1 MHPSSHLH
9 IQAKLRMELERKG
22 KELEKAKKER
32 EKAMEEREQAVVS
45 GCSLQACGAWNEIG

>member
-1 MHPSSHLH
+1 
-9 IQAKLRMELERKG
+9 MELERKG